1 MEIVPPVP
9 VTKMTRT
16 QLLAVISE
24 QDAMIA
30 AFRRDIRIMGRRMLA
45 DRDRVASG
53 SQCILSLVR

>member
-1 MEIVPPVP
+1 
-9 VTKMTRT
+9 MTRT